1 MAGQVTGHRVVEP
14 VVFFPW
20 CVRQLQTLGI
30 LSMEGG
36 RIDCLF
42 FFLFWLRRLFV
53 AARGLSLVAEHRL
66 WSAQGSVAAVS
77 RLL

>member
-1 MAGQVTGHRVVEP
+1 MAGQVTGHRFVEP

-20 CVRQLQTLGI
+20 YVRQLQTLGSP
-30 LSMEGG
+30 SMEGG

-42 FFLFWLRRLFV
+42 FFWLHKLFV
-53 AARGLSLVAEHRL
+53 AAQGLFLVAEHRL

>member
-42 FFLFWLRRLFV
+42 FFFFGC
-53 AARGLSLVAEHRL
+53 AGSLLQLEDFL
-66 WSAQGSVAAVS
+66 
-77 RLL
+77 